1 VIVSEHHME
10 SQWQENEGQGKMHM
24 VEVTSNQD
32 GRLKKEKPLDITQN
46 EMMVEGVIGGIVKI

>member
-1 VIVSEHHME
+1 ME